1 MVYQVYKVLDGDTL
15 NSIAEKMNITTD
27 EIIRLNG
34 IDVSDF
40 VPGNDIVL
48 PKNDD
53 LYFSYTVQN
62 GDTIYSIAQKYNRD
76 VDVLYS
82 INGIKEYDYI
92 YPNQELLIPR
102 SYYSI
107 YNVKDGDTLEDISSN
122 LGISIDEII
131 NKNSNLYLIPDQV
144 IIYKRD

>member
-107 YNVKDGDTLEDISSN
+107 YNVNDGDTLEDISSN

-131 NKNSNLYLIPDQV
+131 SKNSNLYLIPDQV

>member
-107 YNVKDGDTLEDISSN
+107 YNVNDGDTLEDISSN